1 MKTILNGK
9 EIVGAFE
16 FRSFGDDPGVD
27 VQIEEWLQK
36 YPQVTILDIK
46 YQVVPY
52 VESDALNFATFA
64 LVLFHEAE
72 VPEVNRATT
81 QRMQAPA
88 SMPRRQR

>member
-1 MKTILNGK
+1 MNGK

-36 YPQVTILDIK
+36 YPQVTIVDIK

-52 VESDALNFATFA
+52 VENDVLNFATFA
-64 LVLFHEAE
+64 LVLFNE
-72 VPEVNRATT
+72 PEVNELNRATT
-81 QRMQAPA
+81 QRMQVPA
-88 SMPRRQR
+88 SAGRRMR